1 MKRIFVPLLGELGD
15 RAALDAA
22 GKLLAASGGFVDARV
37 LRRDPRDVLPIVGEG
52 FGAAMI
58 DEVMAA
64 AEKGSKEQ
72 AVKARKTFD
81 DWAAAVGANVGAA
94 PGASG
99 LSAAFDE
106 LVGPVPGVEVAAERV
121 SDVVICARA
130 PRDVSPDRAALLE
143 VAVMEAGRP
152 IIVVPDAELESI
164 ATTILVAWN
173 GSAEAARAVS
183 MAMPLLAQAS
193 KVVVVTVDDGDVS
206 ADPEPLADTLRA
218 NGVKAEAVKAE
229 MDKAGVAATL
239 EVEAGKQ
246 KADLILIGA
255 YSHSRVREFVMGGV
269 TDDALTD
276 GSVPMMLAR

>member
-22 GKLLAASGGFVDARV
+22 GKLLGASGGYVDARV

-64 AEKGSKEQ
+64 AEKSSNERVEKAKE
-72 AVKARKTFD
+72 TFD
-81 DWAAAVGANVGAA
+81 AWASGAGATVGAA
-94 PGASG
+94 PGSG
-99 LSAAFDE
+99 GLTATFAD
-106 LVGPVPGVEVAAERV
+106 LVGPIPGVEVAAERLA
-121 SDVVICARA
+121 DAVVLGRA

-152 IIVVPDAELESI
+152 IVLVPDAEIDTI

-183 MAMPLLAQAS
+183 MSMPLLARAER
-193 KVVVVTVDDGDVS
+193 VVVLTVADGDVS
-206 ADPEPLADTLRA
+206 VDPEQLTATLRA
-218 NGVKAEAVKAE
+218 NGINADAVNAK

-246 KADLILIGA
+246 HADLILIGA

-269 TDDALTD
+269 TDDALTE

>member
-22 GKLLAASGGFVDARV
+22 AKLLGATGGYVDARV
-37 LRRDPRDVLPIVGEG
+37 LRRDPRDVLPVVGEG

-58 DEVMAA
+58 DEVMTA
-64 AEKGSKEQ
+64 AEEGSVEL
-72 AVKARKTFD
+72 AAKAKKTFD
-81 DWAAAVGANVGAA
+81 EWAAASGASVGAA
-94 PGASG
+94 PGAAG
-99 LSAAFDE
+99 LSASYGE
-106 LVGPVPGVEVAAERV
+106 LVGPVPGIEVAVERV
-121 SDVVICARA
+121 SDVVICGRA

-152 IIVVPDAELESI
+152 VIVVPDAELQSI

-183 MAMPLLAQAS
+183 MSMPLLSRAQR
-193 KVVVVTVDDGDVS
+193 VVVVTVDDGDVK
-206 ADPEPLADTLRA
+206 AEPDSLADTLRA
-218 NGVKAEAVKAE
+218 NGVQADAVVAK

-239 EVEAGKQ
+239 EVEASKQ

-269 TDDALTD
+269 TDDVLTD

>member
-22 GKLLAASGGFVDARV
+22 GKLLATSGGYVDARV

-58 DEVMAA
+58 DEVMTA
-64 AEKGSKEQ
+64 AEKGSKER
-72 AVKARKTFD
+72 ADKARKTFD
-81 DWAAAVGANVGAA
+81 AWASAAGAKVGAA
-94 PGASG
+94 PGSGGLTAS
-99 LSAAFDE
+99 FDE
-106 LVGPVPGVEVAAERV
+106 LVGPIPGVEVAAERV
-121 SDVVICARA
+121 SDVVVCGRA
-130 PRDVSPDRAALLE
+130 PRDVSPDRAALQE

-152 IIVVPDAELESI
+152 VILVPDADIETI
-164 ATTILVAWN
+164 ATTVLVAWN
-173 GSAEAARAVS
+173 GSAEASRAVS
-183 MAMPLLAQAS
+183 MAMPMLTRA
-193 KVVVVTVDDGDVS
+193 KRVVVLTVDDGEIS
-206 ADPEPLADTLRA
+206 ADPEALATTLRA
-218 NGVKAEAVKAE
+218 NGVDADAVTAE
-229 MDKAGVAATL
+229 MDRAGVAATL

-269 TDDALTD
+269 TDDALTE

>member
-22 GKLLAASGGFVDARV
+22 GKLLKASGGYVDARV

-58 DEVMAA
+58 DEVMSA
-64 AEKGSKEQ
+64 AEKGSQER
-72 AVKARKTFD
+72 ADKAKKTFD
-81 DWAAAVGANVGAA
+81 DWAAAAGAKVGGE
-94 PGASG
+94 PGSAGVTASF
-99 LSAAFDE
+99 AD

-121 SDVVICARA
+121 CDAVICGRA
-130 PRDVSPDRAALLE
+130 PRDVSPDRAALME

-152 IIVVPDAELESI
+152 VVLVPDADIE
-164 ATTILVAWN
+164 TIGTKILIAWN

-183 MAMPLLAQAS
+183 MAMPLLMRAE
-193 KVVVVTVDDGDVS
+193 KVVVLTVADGDVS
-206 ADPEPLADTLRA
+206 ADPGELSATLKA
-218 NGVKAEAVKAE
+218 NGVQADAVTAE

-239 EVEAGKQ
+239 EVEAGKHH
-246 KADLILIGA
+246 ADLILIGA

-269 TDDALTD
+269 TDDALTE

>member
-22 GKLLAASGGFVDARV
+22 GKLLKASGGYVDARV

-58 DEVMAA
+58 DEVMSA
-64 AEKGSKEQ
+64 AEKGSQER
-72 AVKARKTFD
+72 ADKAKKTFD
-81 DWAAAVGANVGAA
+81 DWAAAAGAKVGGE
-94 PGASG
+94 PGSAGVTASF
-99 LSAAFDE
+99 AD

-121 SDVVICARA
+121 CDAVICGRA
-130 PRDVSPDRAALLE
+130 PRDVSPDRAALME

-152 IIVVPDAELESI
+152 VILVPDADIE
-164 ATTILVAWN
+164 TIGTKILIAWN

-183 MAMPLLAQAS
+183 MAMPLLMRAE
-193 KVVVVTVDDGDVS
+193 KVVVLTVADGDVS
-206 ADPEPLADTLRA
+206 ADPGELSATLKA
-218 NGVKAEAVKAE
+218 NGVQADAVTAE

-239 EVEAGKQ
+239 EVEAGKHH
-246 KADLILIGA
+246 ADLILIGA

-269 TDDALTD
+269 TDDALTE